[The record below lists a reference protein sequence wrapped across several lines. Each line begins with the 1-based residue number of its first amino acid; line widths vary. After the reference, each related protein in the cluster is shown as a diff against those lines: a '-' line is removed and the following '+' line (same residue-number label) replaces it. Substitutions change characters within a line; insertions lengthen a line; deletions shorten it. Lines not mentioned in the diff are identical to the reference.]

1 MYAEVYK
8 WFTETSGLGLTEQAA
23 LLMNPKAASREEDI
37 AEVIET
43 WEEKVNRLARH
54 GDAYRLPEAF
64 KKVALKAM
72 LVGKIKDNYELWEA
86 DKLSFEELLKKV
98 KELARAKKL
107 DTDASHGKAGVAL
120 GAADLGSPST
130 WSLACVAIAW
140 AAALPTLLRVDATL
154 EGSTTHPSEPT

>member
-1 MYAEVYK
+1 MYAEVHK
-8 WFTETSGLGLTEQAA
+8 WFTDTSGLGLTEQAA
-23 LLMNPKAASREEDI
+23 LLMNPKAAGREEEI

-98 KELARAKKL
+98 KEQARRKKL
-107 DTDASHGKAGVAL
+107 DRDVQKGKTGVAL
-120 GAADLGSPST
+120 GANNAQWEPWRWPHNDPSSDPNASKGSNSESELNAP
-130 WSLACVAIAW
+130 
-140 AAALPTLLRVDATL
+140 
-154 EGSTTHPSEPT
+154 GSKGQR